1 MIFEALT
8 LSVLSGLLGALLH
21 RIYIEGHG
29 KAFSIPGW
37 KDLHVWTGYLLKDK
51 LFLAGKNES
60 GKELRIVIDKDAI
73 DFDYGNPN

>member
-29 KAFSIPGW
+29 KKFTIPGW
-37 KDLHVWTGYLLKDK
+37 NFHIWTGYLLKDNLFMTGEHENGKK
-51 LFLAGKNES
+51 LQ
-60 GKELRIVIDKDAI
+60 IVIDKNAV